1 MRNTKECVTNSY
13 KIVIIGSS
21 GVGKT
26 AIVHRLSDDV
36 FEDESQ
42 TTVGVE
48 FKTHIIR
55 INNETIKLN
64 IWDTAGQEKFHSLI
78 PSYIKSSTFAV
89 FVFDITSK
97 NSFDELENWYK
108 MVTELANPMMMFVGN
123 KVDLEEQRE
132 VSTEEGKK
140 FAEAHGGE
148 YIETSSITPINI
160 NELFDLIAK
169 QGPKNDASPVTLGNS
184 TEQEQ
189 PKTVEIKTEK
199 PQSSGGC
206 GC

>member
-1 MRNTKECVTNSY
+1 MTKQFAH
-13 KIVIIGSS
+13 KIVFVGNSA
-21 GVGKT
+21 VGKT
-26 AIVHRLSDDV
+26 SIINRYIYGSTNAEH
-36 FEDESQ
+36 Q
-42 TTVGVE
+42 PTVGID
-48 FKTHIIR
+48 FFTKTLKTQEGSVR
-55 INNETIKLN
+55 LQ

-108 MVTELANPMMMFVGN
+108 MVTEHATPMMMFVGN